1 MWAVKSLSS
10 QPAGLLQV
18 VAKGLVD
25 DLIEKCERG
34 KITSFEFV
42 SKVSY
47 RYKKCNKSTNKLR

>member
-1 MWAVKSLSS
+1 
-10 QPAGLLQV
+10 V

-34 KITSFEFV
+34 KITRFEFV

-47 RYKKCNKSTNKLR
+47 RYQKM